1 MAKLYAELS
10 SDKQGRTATKGG
22 NDFIKVDLLIGNRPL
37 AQIWLHGDGEIEL
50 LNFKGD
56 QIMSINAVELSES
69 KKLK

>member
-22 NDFIKVDLLIGNRPL
+22 NDYIKVDLLIGNRPL

-50 LNFKGD
+50 LNFKGGK
-56 QIMSINAVELSES
+56 IMAISAIELSES
-69 KKLK
+69 KQLK